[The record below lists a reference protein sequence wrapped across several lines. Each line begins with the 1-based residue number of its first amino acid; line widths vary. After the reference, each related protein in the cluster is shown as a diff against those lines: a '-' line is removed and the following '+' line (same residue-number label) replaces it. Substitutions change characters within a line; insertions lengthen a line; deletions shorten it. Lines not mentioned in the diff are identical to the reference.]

1 MNTAADVGASQFG
14 FEQSGT
20 TGFAIPIDRA
30 LTIADE
36 ILSGD
41 SSNGAHIGKRALLGV
56 VLTDGTPGAGAAVED
71 VSGDSPAADAGIGA
85 GDTITAVDGHAVRS
99 ADGLRTILDRYHPGD
114 RASISWTDAGGD
126 DHTATVTLSEGPPA

>member
-1 MNTAADVGASQFG
+1 MNTAADVGGSQFG
-14 FEQSGT
+14 FSSGT

-56 VLTDGTPGAGAAVED
+56 VLTDGGQGSGATVDD
-71 VSGDSPAADAGIGA
+71 VSDSSPAADAGIGS
-85 GDTITAVDGHAVRS
+85 GDTITSVDGHSVRS
-99 ADGLRTILDRYHPGD
+99 ADGLRAILDRFHPGD
-114 RASISWTDAGGD
+114 RVSIRWTDAGGD
-126 DHTATVTLSEGPPA
+126 GHQATVSLAEGPPA